1 MTRELH
7 VRFCEGEGVRFP
19 FATRR
24 LAKAMDSVAQGAS
37 PALATNSPTLSVYGG
52 TEAGVI
58 LGNFWRQKG

>member
-24 LAKAMDSVAQGAS
+24 LAKALDPMPQGS
-37 PALATNSPTLSVYGG
+37 NNLANSPTLSMQA
-52 TEAGVI
+52 TQAGVI
-58 LGNFWRQKG
+58 LGT